1 MTDDLSEIPVDL
13 GHSRRPKSALLDLLY
28 QRSVDAILAEQAPD
42 LGLAEHRPFP
52 FMALV
57 GQDEMRL
64 ALLLAVINPAV
75 SGVLLIGPRGTGKTT
90 AVRSLTG
97 ILPAVEVSDCEEG
110 ALPSD
115 IEANP
120 EAAETLFPDCYAKY
134 KAGESISH
142 YESVKL
148 VELPLTARLE
158 DVVGGINERVAVQK
172 NKIRLE
178 RGLLARADNNILYVD
193 EVNLL
198 DNAIIDAILD
208 AASAGTYSVRRGPM
222 VGTYRS
228 RFVLVGSMNPEEGG
242 LRPQIMDRF
251 GLRVGVRGLFEPA
264 QRQEVY
270 RRMQAYRVNP
280 TAFIQQW
287 EVATSDALYE
297 VQLAR
302 DRLGKIDVP
311 EAVFVAGFE
320 LVKQLDIDSHRAD
333 YVMFEAARA
342 YAAADGRDIVSMDD
356 LRAVAP
362 MALRQRRSA
371 YMVQYFEEQQK
382 EDAGIYSTLEKLIKK
397 PRRKSASDTNTGRR
411 RRGTNPAVGE

>member
-1 MTDDLSEIPVDL
+1 MTDTPEVDL
-13 GHSRRPKSALLDLLY
+13 GQPYQKRRSALLDLLY
-28 QRSVDAILAEQAPD
+28 QRGAQAIIAEKGSD
-42 LGLAEHRPFP
+42 YGLAENRPFP

-64 ALLLAVINPAV
+64 ALMLAVINPAV

-110 ALPSD
+110 ALPGD
-115 IEANP
+115 IDANP
-120 EAAETLFPDCYAKY
+120 ELAEALFPDCYEKY
-134 KAGESISH
+134 KAGNAISH
-142 YESVKL
+142 FESVKL

-193 EVNLL
+193 EINLL
-198 DNAIIDAILD
+198 DNTITDAILD
-208 AASAGTYSVRRGPM
+208 AAAAGTYSVRRGPM

-251 GLRVGVRGLFEPA
+251 GLRVGVRGLFDPA

-270 RRMQAYRVNP
+270 RRMQAYRINP
-280 TAFIQQW
+280 SAFIQQW
-287 EVATSDALYE
+287 AFSTADALE
-297 VQLAR
+297 ELQLAR
-302 DRLGKIDVP
+302 ERLPKIDIPDEVLTS
-311 EAVFVAGFE
+311 GFE
-320 LVKQLDIDSHRAD
+320 LVKRLDIDSHRAD

-342 YAAADGRDIVSMDD
+342 YAAADARNAVTMDD

-362 MALRQRRSA
+362 LALRQRRSP

-382 EDAGIYSTLEKLIKK
+382 EDEGINTTLEIII
-397 PRRKSASDTNTGRR
+397 KSAKPAARR
-411 RRGTNPAVGE
+411 RAGGSRPRPDSAVD

>member
-1 MTDDLSEIPVDL
+1 MTDQTTVK
-13 GHSRRPKSALLDLLY
+13 RSALLDLLY
-28 QRSVDAILAEQAPD
+28 HRSAKAILNQPSED
-42 LGLAEHRPFP
+42 FGFAEHRPFP

-90 AVRSLTG
+90 AVRSLTT

-110 ALPSD
+110 VLPAE

-120 EAAETLFPDCYAKY
+120 TLAELLYPDCYQAHT
-134 KAGESISH
+134 AGKPISH
-142 YESVKL
+142 HESVKL

-158 DVVGGINERVAVQK
+158 DVVGGINERVAVQS

-208 AASAGTYSVRRGPM
+208 AAAAGTYSVRRGPM

-251 GLRVGVRGLFEPA
+251 GLRVGVRGLFDPQ

-270 RRMQAYRVNP
+270 KRMQAYRLNP
-280 TAFIQQW
+280 ATFIKQW
-287 EVATSDALYE
+287 EVVTADALDE
-297 VQLAR
+297 VQIAR
-302 DRLGKIDVP
+302 DRLREVEIPEDVLRI
-311 EAVFVAGFE
+311 GFD

-342 YAAADGRDIVSMDD
+342 YASAAGRSRVTLDD
-356 LRAVAP
+356 LRIVAP
-362 MALRQRRSA
+362 LALRQRRSA
-371 YMVQYFEEQQK
+371 YMVDYFMEQKK
-382 EDAGIYSTLEKLIKK
+382 EDEQISQSLEAV
-397 PRRKSASDTNTGRR
+397 SAAKRPSRARR
-411 RRGTNPAVGE
+411 RRPDAPQPPMA